1 MRYARYMFDLAATLA
16 ELRAECGDLPGIE
29 VKSAAGGLPESIIS
43 TLCSFANRPGGG
55 MILLGLDEA
64 AGFAPV
70 GLTKPREMESALAAK
85 ARAAFDPPIAIHLD
99 HAVVDG
105 EAVIVGIVDELDSS
119 QKPCRVSGG
128 QHKGVWIRAWDGD
141 YRASELEIQGLL
153 ANRSQPRFDADPAPS
168 ARRGD
173 LDPELVDDFLR
184 NCRSGSNQLARIH
197 DDDELL
203 WRMGVLVDADRTPSV
218 AGILALGTY
227 PQQHLPA
234 TGLQAVLAAPPSEQ
248 RITRAL
254 DSRRFDGP
262 IPRIIAD
269 ATDWVAR
276 SSATA
281 IVSNRETG
289 RVTDNPSWPADAVR
303 ELIGNA
309 IIHRDLAPWALGQ
322 TALLRLDNERLV
334 TRNPGGLYGLDVSR
348 LGQTGVSSA
357 RNANLVRICQNVRL
371 PDGTRAAEALA
382 SGIPTIL
389 NALASAGL
397 PKPLFYD
404 DALRFTVVLRQ
415 RSNNGRSTTQPNTS
429 RAMILLALN
438 SGPLDVRE
446 LQAETGLTPPNIRK
460 HLRQLR
466 TDGLLTQHGG
476 QGQRA
481 TYARTTN

>member
-1 MRYARYMFDLAATLA
+1 MFDLTATLA
-16 ELRAECGDLPGIE
+16 ELRAEGGDLPGIE

-55 MILLGLDEA
+55 TIILGLDEA

-70 GLTKPREMESALAAK
+70 GLRKPREMKSALAAK
-85 ARAAFDPPIAIHLD
+85 ARSAFDPPITIHLEQG
-99 HAVVDG
+99 VVDG
-105 EAVIVGIVDELDSS
+105 EALIVGTVDELDPS

-128 QHKGVWIRAWDGD
+128 QHRGVWIRAWDGN

-153 ANRSQPRFDADPAPS
+153 TSRSQPRFDADAAPHAS
-168 ARRGD
+168 RED
-173 LDPELVDDFLR
+173 LDSELVADFLR

-203 WRMGVLVDADRTPSV
+203 WRMGVLVNADRTPSM

-234 TGLQAVLAAPPSEQ
+234 TGLQAILAAPPGEQ
-248 RITRAL
+248 RTTRAL
-254 DSRRFDGP
+254 DSKRFDGP

-269 ATDWVAR
+269 ATNWVAR

-281 IVSNRETG
+281 VVSNRATG
-289 RVTDNPSWPADAVR
+289 RVTDNPTWPADAVR

-309 IIHRDLAPWALGQ
+309 IIHRDLAPWALGE
-322 TALLRLDNERLV
+322 TALLRMDNERLV

-348 LGQTGVSSA
+348 LGQTGATSA

-389 NALASAGL
+389 HALESAGL

-429 RAMILLALN
+429 RAKILLALN

-446 LQAETGLTPPNIRK
+446 LQAATGLTPPNIRK

-466 TDGLLTQHGG
+466 TDGVLTQHGG

-481 TYARTTN
+481 TYTRTTD